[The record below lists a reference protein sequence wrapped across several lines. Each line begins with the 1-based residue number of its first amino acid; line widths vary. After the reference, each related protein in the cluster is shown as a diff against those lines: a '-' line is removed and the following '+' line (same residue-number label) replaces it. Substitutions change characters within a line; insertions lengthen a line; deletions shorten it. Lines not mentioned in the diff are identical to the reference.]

1 MYMAPERF
9 IEGSVLGCVRHVFAG
24 MMYLEML
31 TGVLPFRVDEDPVKV
46 LLSHAYFNGV
56 PRRLENC
63 AWLENWRA
71 R

>member
-1 MYMAPERF
+1 M
-9 IEGSVLGCVRHVFAG
+9 
-24 MMYLEML
+24 
-31 TGVLPFRVDEDPVKV
+31 LPFRVDQDPVKV

-71 R
+71 RSGRSLSPVADTISNGIFFRKEN